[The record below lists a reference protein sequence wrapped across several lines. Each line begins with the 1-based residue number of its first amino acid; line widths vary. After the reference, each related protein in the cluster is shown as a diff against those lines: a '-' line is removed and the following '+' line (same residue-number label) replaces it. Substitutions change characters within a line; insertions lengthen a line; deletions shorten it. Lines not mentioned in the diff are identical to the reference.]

1 VLPNTPL
8 FRVTEQTKAAPIA
21 KAAEWW
27 SDPQSYASGTQWTEL
42 PGVVENTNRRASGDP
57 AIDWINH
64 SASLLAEFPKPI
76 KALSL
81 GCGFGVIERVLRRCD
96 YCQLIHGV
104 DVAEGAIEG
113 ARKAAQA
120 EGLNGLT
127 YEVADLNTATFPKE
141 TYDAVYA
148 HAALHHVFQLEHL
161 LDQIKQTLKRGG
173 LFVVYEYIGPSQMQ
187 FPRRDI
193 ELADIFLNVIP
204 ERYRKLLR
212 REGIKKKAFR
222 SSLDAMNN
230 SDPSEGIRAS
240 EIVPLIASRFEVRHF
255 RYVGG
260 TLLLLIFNEIAGN
273 FDENDAEIMP
283 LVKALIGLDN
293 FLIDNKTLPSYH
305 VYMVCQKTDN
315 AVPMQ
320 TKNILPPSAV
330 GLPTRDI
337 EALTILPTP
346 KGLIS
351 AEPNPFDPNSEGLGG
366 TTVSWISY
374 GTSLVEVHIDAP
386 DGALFVRSGVG
397 RGSHET
403 GQWLRDGTRFY
414 LQNVS
419 GGLALT
425 PENTIAMVTLRAT

>member
-1 VLPNTPL
+1 M
-8 FRVTEQTKAAPIA
+8 VTR
-21 KAAEWW
+21 
-27 SDPQSYASGTQWTEL
+27 QSIGSTILGAS
-42 PGVVENTNRRASGDP
+42 
-57 AIDWINH
+57 
-64 SASLLAEFPKPI
+64 LAEFPKPI

-96 YCQLIHGV
+96 YCQLIDGV

-127 YEVADLNTATFPKE
+127 YEVADLNTVTFPKE

-273 FDENDAEIMP
+273 FEIM
-283 LVKALIGLDN
+283 
-293 FLIDNKTLPSYH
+293 
-305 VYMVCQKTDN
+305 M
-315 AVPMQ
+315 
-320 TKNILPPSAV
+320 
-330 GLPTRDI
+330 
-337 EALTILPTP
+337 P
-346 KGLIS
+346 K
-351 AEPNPFDPNSEGLGG
+351 
-366 TTVSWISY
+366 
-374 GTSLVEVHIDAP
+374 
-386 DGALFVRSGVG
+386 
-397 RGSHET
+397 
-403 GQWLRDGTRFY
+403 
-414 LQNVS
+414 
-419 GGLALT
+419 
-425 PENTIAMVTLRAT
+425 